1 MNKEDNTSMV
11 EAGKLGGAKAASGDG
26 NGRKPA
32 YLRIADLLRNEVTS
46 NGLSADTRLG
56 SQREFVER
64 FDVSSITVE
73 AALRELQ
80 DQGLVYRVRGKG
92 TFVAAPQAPTS
103 APVDT
108 ARIGVVGHV
117 HTNWDTNVYARDV
130 FQAVESYA
138 RRTDC
143 YVRFIEQESDYVR
156 LVEDAEVDGLV
167 IITPSEQALDASG
180 LVPGRHPYVVI
191 GEDHGDHPCV
201 TVDNEEMMRTALTH
215 LKELGHHDIALITDP
230 LSAWD
235 TRRRWDAFLRFYA
248 ENGWVVRPEW
258 IFHSESWMIQGE
270 EAEESVFQQM
280 FGKRHPTAV
289 LAMGS
294 FFAADVIRI
303 LESRGISVPGDIS
316 VMGLDLPPVGTPCRE
331 TLTTILQPVLDIG
344 HQAMQNVW
352 EQITHGP
359 SARKIVLPCTLR
371 AGATTAPPREID
383 RE

>member
-1 MNKEDNTSMV
+1 MRVMK
-11 EAGKLGGAKAASGDG
+11 AGKMRRAKAASGDG
-26 NGRKPA
+26 NGRQPA

-46 NGLSADTRLG
+46 SGLSEDTRLG

-80 DQGLVYRVRGKG
+80 DQGIVYRARGKG
-92 TFVAAPQAPTS
+92 TFVAGPQTPAPAPLD
-103 APVDT
+103 AVK
-108 ARIGVVGHV
+108 IGVVGHV

-130 FQAVESYA
+130 FQSIESYA
-138 RRTDC
+138 RQSDC
-143 YVRFIEQESDYVR
+143 YVRFIEKESDYVGI
-156 LVEDAEVDGLV
+156 LEDAEVDGLV
-167 IITPSEQALDASG
+167 IITPSAQALDASG
-180 LVPGRHPYVVI
+180 LVPGRHPYVAI

-201 TVDNEEMMRTALTH
+201 TVDNEEMTRTALTH

-248 ENGWVVRPEW
+248 ENGWGIRPEW
-258 IFHSESWMIQGE
+258 IFHCENWMIQGK
-270 EAEESVFQQM
+270 EAEESLFRQM
-280 FGKRHPTAV
+280 FGKRCPTAV

-303 LESRGISVPGDIS
+303 LESRGISVPDDIS

-352 EQITHGP
+352 EQIANGP
-359 SARKIVLPCTLR
+359 SARKIVLPCKLR
-371 AGATTAPPREID
+371 AGGTTAPPQKTVLK
-383 RE
+383 